1 MDHNHHSN
9 HGSMDHHPTTVG
21 GHHNHND
28 MHHSSEEM
36 TDSHHM
42 QPASA
47 MDHMMKMYF
56 HGGYTE
62 VILFDFWRISSIG
75 KLDQDSG
82 LTKNHDFFCY
92 RRPHRFHDWMFSN
105 GRFIRRHQGVSRILD
120 AGSFP
125 GSYLQWGI
133 ILTQFIKKR
142 E

>member
-9 HGSMDHHPTTVG
+9 HDSMDHHPTTVG

-42 QPASA
+42 QPANA

-62 VILFDFWRISSIG
+62 VILFDFWRIGSIG
-75 KLDQDSG
+75 KLDLMYLDQD
-82 LTKNHDFFCY
+82 
-92 RRPHRFHDWMFSN
+92 
-105 GRFIRRHQGVSRILD
+105 
-120 AGSFP
+120 
-125 GSYLQWGI
+125 LQ
-133 ILTQFIKKR
+133 KKS
-142 E
+142 